1 MIKAGMRTD
10 DGAVREIEKNGQKET
25 LVAKVWTGET

>member
-10 DGAVREIEKNGQKET
+10 DGAVREIEGMDRRKRWSPRSGQET
-25 LVAKVWTGET
+25 P